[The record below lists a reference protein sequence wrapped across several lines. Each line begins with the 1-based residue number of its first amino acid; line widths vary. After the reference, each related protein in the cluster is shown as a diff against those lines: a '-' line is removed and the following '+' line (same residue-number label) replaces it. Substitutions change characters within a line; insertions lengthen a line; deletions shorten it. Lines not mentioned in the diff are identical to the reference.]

1 MKKSLIIILATA
13 LCCVSC
19 MRKLIYMDR
28 FSYVGE
34 YFQASQSPQFE
45 YVIEGNSLTL
55 TCKIWSGPEVGY
67 IQYAN
72 PEKFDYFKELC
83 AKYGDTG
90 YNRTTDDQT
99 YAYPASCANTI
110 VCIDITSA
118 NDWDEQHPAGS
129 LLNDLFDI
137 EYRSFAKYIES
148 GYDDSLFTNNN
159 DDDQAAATRKRLT
172 HLEIDNYYKMTT
184 TRKLLSR
191 LMDNDLRLIVA
202 SYYTPSPEY
211 PLLITECLPVI
222 DMQQTLTITL
232 YLDDGTTRTGYVETV
247 FE

>member
-110 VCIDITSA
+110 VRIDITSA

-137 EYRSFAKYIES
+137 EYRSFAKYVES
-148 GYDDSLFTNNN
+148 GYDDSLFINN
-159 DDDQAAATRKRLT
+159 DDDQAATQG
-172 HLEIDNYYKMTT
+172 
-184 TRKLLSR
+184 S
-191 LMDNDLRLIVA
+191 V
-202 SYYTPSPEY
+202 
-211 PLLITECLPVI
+211 
-222 DMQQTLTITL
+222 
-232 YLDDGTTRTGYVETV
+232 
-247 FE
+247 